1 MNIFKKIIKLYL
13 SSQFISSILM
23 LVSGTALAQ
32 IINIAFYPL
41 ITRLYGPD
49 SFGSLGY
56 FSALLSFIVPFSTL
70 CYPLALVL
78 PKKETQ
84 VRLLI
89 DISLKLSILVFFIVA
104 IYFFIINYFYP
115 DLVPFRRSYYFVPVG
130 VFFSSLV
137 MIYSQLAIRRM
148 HYKIISSL
156 AVIIAVLGGFLKIS
170 IGYFFATDIALISIS
185 IFLLIINFLYLFFLL
200 KIKLSFSEIFCLKKK
215 HLAIAYRYIR
225 FPFFR
230 MPHSVLAIVSQ
241 IAPVFLLTFY
251 FGTSYAGYFVL
262 TRAILT
268 APVTLM
274 GKAVYDVSYP
284 RINDNYNK
292 GLGNYDFIVK
302 TTMILAVIS
311 LVPLFFIFMFGD
323 FFFMKVFGDEW
334 AVSGTYAAWMSLW
347 FAFNFFNKAVTAAVS
362 VYSLDGFL
370 FRNGVVN
377 NFLSLTGFLVG
388 ALYFN
393 SDIIA
398 IALFSCLSIFSQI
411 NLIFRVL
418 SAVKKNELQ
427 VH

>member
-1 MNIFKKIIKLYL
+1 
-13 SSQFISSILM
+13 M

-41 ITRLYGPD
+41 ITRLYGPE

-84 VRLLI
+84 VRLLV
-89 DISLKLSILVFFIVA
+89 DISFKLSILVFFIVA
-104 IYFFIINYFYP
+104 VSIFIIDYFYP
-115 DLVPFRRSYYFVPVG
+115 EIIPFKRSYYFVSIG
-130 VFFSSLV
+130 VFFSSMV
-137 MIYSQLAIRRM
+137 MIYSQLAIRRRQ
-148 HYKIISSL
+148 YKLISLL
-156 AVIIAVLGGFLKIS
+156 AVIIAVLGGVLKVGV
-170 IGYFFATDIALISIS
+170 GYFFATDIALITIS
-185 IFLLIINFLYLFFLL
+185 IFLLIINFLCLFFIL
-200 KIKLSFSEIFCLKKK
+200 KMKINFLELIYLKKK
-215 HLAIAYRYIR
+215 HLALAYRYIR
-225 FPFFR
+225 FPLFR
-230 MPHSVLAIVSQ
+230 MPHAVLAVTSQ

-251 FGTSYAGYFVL
+251 FGAIYAGYFVL
-262 TRAILT
+262 TRTILS
-268 APVTLM
+268 APVALM

-292 GLGNYDFIVK
+292 GLCNYDFILK
-302 TTMILAVIS
+302 TTMILSVIS
-311 LVPLFFIFMFGD
+311 LVPLVFMFVFGE
-323 FFFMKVFGDEW
+323 FFFMKIFGDEW
-334 AVSGTYAAWMSLW
+334 IVSGTYAAWMCMW

-398 IALFSCLSIFSQI
+398 IALFSCLSVFSQV

-418 SAVKKNELQ
+418 HVVKKNESQ
-427 VH
+427 IS